1 VLVLVIKINN
11 VHEGAYIQTFKSFE
25 DAFTYTESFFF
36 LRKTYME
43 SYVVLAK
50 ESFNARPVSFCI
62 GEIEILNIC
71 CASQCSC

>member
-1 VLVLVIKINN
+1 
-11 VHEGAYIQTFKSFE
+11 
-25 DAFTYTESFFF
+25 
-36 LRKTYME
+36 ME